1 MTPLPSRDEARPSV
15 FADGMRALRDDPL
28 RRAVVV
34 YLLGL
39 IALMPLPFGG
49 WRDWTVTL
57 VALLTAGYLLVVAV
71 AVLAG
76 RARLDR
82 LTIAAVPAVFYAL
95 ALIWAAL
102 QTSDLPFLRPL
113 WHPIWGE
120 VETALGVPV
129 RGSISVDR
137 FETWRRV
144 ISLGNYAG
152 ILMLGLYAIADVRV
166 ARMMVRVL
174 VYAATA
180 YTLYGLAVEFTGA
193 GVTLWYEKAE
203 RFRDVLTSTFKNR
216 NNFAAYSGMALIAA
230 TALFLNDASNR
241 RQTATRQATIVLIDR
256 IWGLSWPLIM
266 CAAIIATA
274 LLLTQ
279 SRAGLVSTMI
289 GIVVLCG
296 IVFLTP
302 RIRPLRPR
310 WLLII
315 GFVMFSVLLVMSGG
329 HTAERIVVGLDADDE
344 RFLVIP
350 AVIQGIRDFLWG
362 GTGLGSFEDVHRL
375 YRDAGVETLFSQAHS
390 DPLELT
396 LELGL
401 PAAAAMLFALAWL
414 VGLCFRELRARRRG
428 AIFPCIA
435 VAVTIQ
441 LGLHSLVDFSMQVP
455 AVMVAYMI
463 LLACGLVRADRPLS
477 ERAERAD
484 FEHRPP
490 K

>member
-1 MTPLPSRDEARPSV
+1 MTPLPSREEARPSV
-15 FADGMRALRDDPL
+15 FADGMLALRGDPL

-34 YLLGL
+34 YLLAL
-39 IALMPLPFGG
+39 IALMPLPYGG

-71 AVLAG
+71 AVLTG

-82 LTIAAVPAVFYAL
+82 LTIAAVPAVLYAL

-102 QTSDLPFLRPL
+102 QTSDLPFLQPL

-120 VETALGVPV
+120 TAAALGVPV
-129 RGSISVDR
+129 QGSISVDR
-137 FETWRRV
+137 FETWRKL

-152 ILMLGLYAIADVRV
+152 ILMLGLYAIADIRV
-166 ARMMVRVL
+166 ARMMVRAL

-180 YTLYGLAVEFTGA
+180 YALYGLAVEFTGA
-193 GVTLWYEKAE
+193 GVTLWQEKSE
-203 RFRDVLTSTFKNR
+203 RFRDVLSSTFRNR

-230 TALFLNDASNR
+230 TALFLNDVSNR
-241 RQTATRQATIVLIDR
+241 RQTATREAAIVLIDR
-256 IWGLSWPLIM
+256 IWGLSWPVIVS
-266 CAAIIATA
+266 AAVIATA

-279 SRAGLVSTMI
+279 SRAGLVSTMV
-289 GIVVLCG
+289 GIAVLCG
-296 IVFLTP
+296 ILFLTP
-302 RIRPLRPR
+302 RIRPLRAR
-310 WLLII
+310 WLFIL
-315 GFVMFSVLLVMSGG
+315 GLVLVVVLLVMSGG

-350 AVIQGIRDFLWG
+350 AVLQGIRDFLWA
-362 GTGLGSFEDVHRL
+362 GTGLGSFEDIHRL
-375 YRDAGVETLFSQAHS
+375 YRDAGIETLLAQAHN

-401 PAAAAMLFALAWL
+401 PAAAAMLLALAWL
-414 VGLCFRELRARRRG
+414 VGLCVRELRARRRG

-435 VAVTIQ
+435 VAVTVQ

-455 AVMVAYMI
+455 SLMVAYMI
-463 LLACGLVRADRPLS
+463 LLACGLTRVAPSS
-477 ERAERAD
+477 ERTAARRPEAD
-484 FEHRPP
+484 
-490 K
+490 

>member
-1 MTPLPSRDEARPSV
+1 MTPLPSREEARPSV
-15 FADGMRALRDDPL
+15 FADGMRALQGDPL
-28 RRAVVV
+28 RRAVIV
-34 YLLGL
+34 YLLAL
-39 IALMPLPFGG
+39 IVLMPLPYGG

-82 LTIAAVPAVFYAL
+82 LTIAAVPAVLYAL

-102 QTSDLPFLRPL
+102 QTSDLPFLRPF

-120 VETALGVPV
+120 TAAALGVPV
-129 RGSISVDR
+129 QGSISVDR

-152 ILMLGLYAIADVRV
+152 ILMLGLYAIADIRV
-166 ARMMVRVL
+166 ARMMVRAL

-180 YTLYGLAVEFTGA
+180 YALYGLAVEFTGA
-193 GVTLWYEKAE
+193 GVTLWQEKQE
-203 RFRDVLTSTFKNR
+203 RFRDVLSSTFRNR

-230 TALFLNDASNR
+230 TALFLNDVSNR
-241 RQTATRQATIVLIDR
+241 RQRATREAAIVLIDR
-256 IWGLSWPLIM
+256 IWGLSWPVIVS
-266 CAAIIATA
+266 AAVIATA

-289 GIVVLCG
+289 GIAVLCG
-296 IVFLTP
+296 ILFLTP
-302 RIRPLRPR
+302 RIRPLRAR
-310 WLLII
+310 WLLIL
-315 GFVMFSVLLVMSGG
+315 GLVLVVVLLVMSGG
-329 HTAERIVVGLDADDE
+329 HTAERIVVGLDTDDE

-350 AVIQGIRDFLWG
+350 AVLQGIRDFLWT

-375 YRDAGVETLFSQAHS
+375 YRDAGIETLFSQAHS
-390 DPLELT
+390 DSLELT

-414 VGLCFRELRARRRG
+414 VGLCLRELRARRRG

-435 VAVTIQ
+435 VAVTVQ

-455 AVMVAYMI
+455 SLMVAYMI
-463 LLACGLVRADRPLS
+463 LLACGLTRVAPSS
-477 ERAERAD
+477 ERTAARRPEAD
-484 FEHRPP
+484 
-490 K
+490 